1 MKLLV
6 ATFFV
11 LSAIGASACDKTT
24 ILYPPSGPSGY
35 PQIISPSDPQQPQIQ
50 NQTIEFRV
58 TGNAT
63 GARIKYSTSV
73 DGTVQVLTTL
83 PFVQQVTLPSTVT
96 TSFLS
101 LEATPL
107 SYGSAAAYYPYMT
120 VQIFVNGVIFREAG
134 SNDFLLTT
142 LSVSGNYRRN

>member
-1 MKLLV
+1 MKLLLS
-6 ATFFV
+6 TFFV

-24 ILYPPSGPSGY
+24 ILYPPSGPSGG
-35 PQIISPSDPQQPQIQ
+35 IIVNPSDPSSPQIQ

-63 GARIKYSTSV
+63 GARIKYSTSF

-83 PFVQQVTLPSTVT
+83 PFIQSVTLPSTAS